1 MVVYK
6 SILDPTYWNHTG
18 PTFESHHN
26 LFNLFNLI
34 NRPPAKEELSPDWPK
49 VVSPVLETTPAVSMG
64 STTPAIS
71 TESPLTPVTLIT
83 STTTPSPSG
92 PDLTSLIL
100 TVLTALCMEKNSTDT
115 ACVRARTQLQS
126 LSLSKGDIVEENP
139 ANQYDPVVL
148 QNLLVSL
155 INDQAAVNDRERQG
169 RQSQSVQGFSWSV
182 FLQAVRGINRFVKT
196 ISNSGDVVALLEDW
210 LRRPAQKSVS
220 TDQLKVFFDLFAM
233 EALNALQRDVKL
245 LEVSLF
251 VLIGVLIALVVTLGL
266 GWSIMAIRACKTERK
281 AAKVRRQKSDADI
294 LLRNL
299 QRSRR
304 QQIMESQ
311 F

>member
-6 SILDPTYWNHTG
+6 SIFDPTYWNHSG
-18 PTFESHHN
+18 PSFESH
-26 LFNLFNLI
+26 LFNLI
-34 NRPPAKEELSPDWPK
+34 SRSPAKEELSPTWPK
-49 VVSPVLETTPAVSMG
+49 VVTPELVTPPVINMVGEVEE
-64 STTPAIS
+64 STM
-71 TESPLTPVTLIT
+71 VTLIT
-83 STTTPSPSG
+83 SSTTPSPSG
-92 PDLTSLIL
+92 SDLTYLIL
-100 TVLTALCMEKNSTDT
+100 TVLSALCKEKGSTDT

-126 LSLSKGDIVEENP
+126 LSLTKGDIVEEDP

-155 INDQAAVNDRERQG
+155 INDQAAVNERERQG
-169 RQSQSVQGFSWSV
+169 RQNVQGFSWSV
-182 FLQAVRGINRFVKT
+182 FLQAVRGIGRFVKT
-196 ISNSGDVVALLEDW
+196 VSSGDVVELLEEW

-233 EALNALQRDVKL
+233 EALSALQRDVKL
-245 LEVSLF
+245 LEISLF
-251 VLIGVLIALVVTLGL
+251 VLIGTLIALVLMLGV
-266 GWSIMAIRACKTERK
+266 GWTVMSIRACRTEKK
-281 AAKVRRQKSDADI
+281 AAKVKRQRSDADI

-304 QQIMESQ
+304 QQITESQ

>member
-6 SILDPTYWNHTG
+6 SILDPTYWNHSG
-18 PTFESHHN
+18 PSFESQHHI
-26 LFNLFNLI
+26 FNLFNLVG
-34 NRPPAKEELSPDWPK
+34 RSPAEEELSPSWPK
-49 VVSPVLETTPAVSMG
+49 VVTPESVTSPVISMVG
-64 STTPAIS
+64 EVEESTM
-71 TESPLTPVTLIT
+71 VTLIT
-83 STTTPSPSG
+83 SSTTPSPSG
-92 PDLTSLIL
+92 SDLTYLIL
-100 TVLTALCMEKNSTDT
+100 TVLTALCKEKSSTDT

-126 LSLSKGDIVEENP
+126 LSLTKGDIVEEDP
-139 ANQYDPVVL
+139 ANPYDPLVL

-169 RQSQSVQGFSWSV
+169 RQTVQGFSWSI

-196 ISNSGDVVALLEDW
+196 IGNSGDVVALLEDW

-233 EALNALQRDVKL
+233 EALSALQRDVKL
-245 LEVSLF
+245 LEVTLF
-251 VLIGVLIALVVTLGL
+251 VLIGTLIALVLMLAV
-266 GWSIMAIRACKTERK
+266 GWSVMSIRACRTERK
-281 AAKVRRQKSDADI
+281 AAKVKRQESDANT

-304 QQIMESQ
+304 RQIMESQ

>member
-49 VVSPVLETTPAVSMG
+49 VVSPLLETTPAISMG

-71 TESPLTPVTLIT
+71 TESTMTPVTLIT

-100 TVLTALCMEKNSTDT
+100 TVLTALCTEKNSTDT

-126 LSLSKGDIVEENP
+126 LSLTKGDIVEEDP
-139 ANQYDPVVL
+139 ANPYDPLVL

-169 RQSQSVQGFSWSV
+169 RQTVQGFSWSS
-182 FLQAVRGINRFVKT
+182 FLQVVRGINRFVKT

-233 EALNALQRDVKL
+233 EALSALQRDVKL
-245 LEVSLF
+245 LEVTLF
-251 VLIGVLIALVVTLGL
+251 VLIGTLIALVLMLAV
-266 GWSIMAIRACKTERK
+266 GWAVMSIRACRTERK
-281 AAKVRRQKSDADI
+281 AAKVKRQESDANT

-304 QQIMESQ
+304 RQIMESQ

>member
-6 SILDPTYWNHTG
+6 SILDPTYWNHSG

-34 NRPPAKEELSPDWPK
+34 SRPPAKEELSPDWPK
-49 VVSPVLETTPAVSMG
+49 IVSPVLETTPAISMEVEE
-64 STTPAIS
+64 STM
-71 TESPLTPVTLIT
+71 VTLIT
-83 STTTPSPSG
+83 SSTTPSPSG
-92 PDLTSLIL
+92 PDLTYLVL
-100 TVLTALCMEKNSTDT
+100 TVLTALCKEKSSSDT

-266 GWSIMAIRACKTERK
+266 GWTIMAIRACKTERK

>member
-6 SILDPTYWNHTG
+6 SIFDPTYWNHSG
-18 PTFESHHN
+18 PSFESH
-26 LFNLFNLI
+26 LFNLI
-34 NRPPAKEELSPDWPK
+34 SRPPAEEELSPSWPK
-49 VVSPVLETTPAVSMG
+49 VVTPELVTPPVINMVGEVEE
-64 STTPAIS
+64 STM
-71 TESPLTPVTLIT
+71 VTLIT
-83 STTTPSPSG
+83 SSTTPSPSG
-92 PDLTSLIL
+92 SDLTYLIL
-100 TVLTALCMEKNSTDT
+100 TVLSALCKEKGSTDT

-126 LSLSKGDIVEENP
+126 LSLTKGDIVEEDP

-155 INDQAAVNDRERQG
+155 INDQAAVNERERQG
-169 RQSQSVQGFSWSV
+169 RQNVQGFSWSV
-182 FLQAVRGINRFVKT
+182 FLQAVRGIGRFVKT
-196 ISNSGDVVALLEDW
+196 VSSGDVVELLEEW

-233 EALNALQRDVKL
+233 EALAALQRDVKL
-245 LEVSLF
+245 LEISLF
-251 VLIGVLIALVVTLGL
+251 VLIGTLIALVLMLGV
-266 GWSIMAIRACKTERK
+266 GWTVMSIRACRTEKK
-281 AAKVRRQKSDADI
+281 AAKVKRQRSDADI

-304 QQIMESQ
+304 QQITESQ

>member
-18 PTFESHHN
+18 PTFESHYN
-26 LFNLFNLI
+26 PFTLFNLI

-71 TESPLTPVTLIT
+71 TESPMTPVTLIT

-100 TVLTALCMEKNSTDT
+100 TVLTALCTEKNSTDT

-126 LSLSKGDIVEENP
+126 LSLTKGDIVEEDP
-139 ANQYDPVVL
+139 ANPYDPLVL

-169 RQSQSVQGFSWSV
+169 RQTVQGFSWSI

-233 EALNALQRDVKL
+233 EALSALQRDVKL

-251 VLIGVLIALVVTLGL
+251 VLIGTLIALVLMLGV
-266 GWSIMAIRACKTERK
+266 GWSVMSIRACRTERK
-281 AAKVRRQKSDADI
+281 AAKVKRQESDANT

-304 QQIMESQ
+304 RQIMESQ

>member
-49 VVSPVLETTPAVSMG
+49 VVSPVLETTPAISMG

-71 TESPLTPVTLIT
+71 TESTMTPVTLIT

-169 RQSQSVQGFSWSV
+169 RQSQTVQGFSWSS
-182 FLQAVRGINRFVKT
+182 FLQVVRGINRFVKT

-233 EALNALQRDVKL
+233 EALSALQRDVKL
-245 LEVSLF
+245 LEVTLF
-251 VLIGVLIALVVTLGL
+251 VLIGTLIALVLMLAV
-266 GWSIMAIRACKTERK
+266 GWAVMSIRACRTERK
-281 AAKVRRQKSDADI
+281 AAKVKRQESDANT

-304 QQIMESQ
+304 RQIMESQ

>member
-34 NRPPAKEELSPDWPK
+34 SRPPAKEELSPDWPK
-49 VVSPVLETTPAVSMG
+49 IVSPVLETTPAISMEVEE
-64 STTPAIS
+64 STM
-71 TESPLTPVTLIT
+71 VTLIT
-83 STTTPSPSG
+83 SSTTPSPSG
-92 PDLTSLIL
+92 SDLTYLVL
-100 TVLTALCMEKNSTDT
+100 TVLTALCKEKSSNDT

-169 RQSQSVQGFSWSV
+169 RQSVQGFSWSV

-251 VLIGVLIALVVTLGL
+251 VLIGTLIALVLMLGV
-266 GWSIMAIRACKTERK
+266 GWSVMSIRACKTERK

>member
-6 SILDPTYWNHTG
+6 SIFDPTYWNHSG
-18 PTFESHHN
+18 PSFESQHHI
-26 LFNLFNLI
+26 FNLFNLVG
-34 NRPPAKEELSPDWPK
+34 RSPAEEELSPSWPK
-49 VVSPVLETTPAVSMG
+49 VVTPESVTSPVISMVG
-64 STTPAIS
+64 EVEESTM
-71 TESPLTPVTLIT
+71 VTLIT
-83 STTTPSPSG
+83 SSTTPSPTGS
-92 PDLTSLIL
+92 DLTYLIL
-100 TVLTALCMEKNSTDT
+100 TVLTALCKEKTSTDT

-126 LSLSKGDIVEENP
+126 LSLTKGDIVEEDP
-139 ANQYDPVVL
+139 ANPYDPLVL

-169 RQSQSVQGFSWSV
+169 RQTVQGFSWSS
-182 FLQAVRGINRFVKT
+182 FLQVVRGINRFVKT

-233 EALNALQRDVKL
+233 KALSALQRDVKL

-251 VLIGVLIALVVTLGL
+251 VLIGTLIALVLMLGV
-266 GWSIMAIRACKTERK
+266 GWSVMSIRACRTERK
-281 AAKVRRQKSDADI
+281 AAKVKRQKSDADT

>member
-6 SILDPTYWNHTG
+6 SIFDPTFWNHSG
-18 PTFESHHN
+18 PSFESQHHI
-26 LFNLFNLI
+26 FNLFNLVG
-34 NRPPAKEELSPDWPK
+34 RSPAEEELSPSWPK
-49 VVSPVLETTPAVSMG
+49 VVTPESVTSPVINMVGEVEE
-64 STTPAIS
+64 STM
-71 TESPLTPVTLIT
+71 VTLIT
-83 STTTPSPSG
+83 SSTTPSPSG
-92 PDLTSLIL
+92 SDLTYLIL
-100 TVLTALCMEKNSTDT
+100 TVLTALCKEKSSTDT

-126 LSLSKGDIVEENP
+126 LSLTKGDIVEEDP

-169 RQSQSVQGFSWSV
+169 RQRVEGFSWSV

-233 EALNALQRDVKL
+233 EALSALQRDVKL

-251 VLIGVLIALVVTLGL
+251 VLIGTLIALVLMLGV
-266 GWSIMAIRACKTERK
+266 GWSVMSIRACRTERK
-281 AAKVRRQKSDADI
+281 AAKVKRQKSDADT

>member
-49 VVSPVLETTPAVSMG
+49 IVSPVLETTPAISMVG
-64 STTPAIS
+64 EVEESTM
-71 TESPLTPVTLIT
+71 VTLIT
-83 STTTPSPSG
+83 SSTTPSPTGS
-92 PDLTSLIL
+92 DLTYLIL
-100 TVLTALCMEKNSTDT
+100 TVLTALCKEKSSTDT

-126 LSLSKGDIVEENP
+126 LSLTKGDIVEEDP
-139 ANQYDPVVL
+139 ANPYDPLVL

-169 RQSQSVQGFSWSV
+169 RQTVQGFSWSS
-182 FLQAVRGINRFVKT
+182 FLQVVRGINRFVKT

-233 EALNALQRDVKL
+233 EALSALQRDVKL
-245 LEVSLF
+245 LEMTLF
-251 VLIGVLIALVVTLGL
+251 VLIGTLIALVLMLAV
-266 GWSIMAIRACKTERK
+266 GWAVMSIRACRTERK
-281 AAKVRRQKSDADI
+281 AAKVKRQESDANT

-304 QQIMESQ
+304 RQIMESQ

>member
-6 SILDPTYWNHTG
+6 SIFDPTYWNHSG

-34 NRPPAKEELSPDWPK
+34 SRPPAKEELSPDWPK
-49 VVSPVLETTPAVSMG
+49 VVSPVLVTTPVISMEVEE
-64 STTPAIS
+64 STM
-71 TESPLTPVTLIT
+71 VTLIT
-83 STTTPSPSG
+83 SSTTPSPSG
-92 PDLTSLIL
+92 SDLTYLVL
-100 TVLTALCMEKNSTDT
+100 TVLTALCKEKSSTDT

-126 LSLSKGDIVEENP
+126 LSLTKGDIVEEDP

-169 RQSQSVQGFSWSV
+169 RQSVQGFSWSV

-196 ISNSGDVVALLEDW
+196 VSNSGDVVALLEDW

-233 EALNALQRDVKL
+233 EALTALQRDVKL

-251 VLIGVLIALVVTLGL
+251 VLIGTLIALVLMLGV
-266 GWSIMAIRACKTERK
+266 GWSVMSIRACRTERK
-281 AAKVRRQKSDADI
+281 AAKVKRQKSDADI

>member
-49 VVSPVLETTPAVSMG
+49 VVSPVLETTPAISMEVEE
-64 STTPAIS
+64 STM
-71 TESPLTPVTLIT
+71 VTLIT
-83 STTTPSPSG
+83 SSTTPSPSG

-100 TVLTALCMEKNSTDT
+100 TVLTALCTEKNSTDT

-169 RQSQSVQGFSWSV
+169 RQSVQGFSWSV

-233 EALNALQRDVKL
+233 EALSALQRDVKL

-251 VLIGVLIALVVTLGL
+251 VLIGVLIALVLMLGV
-266 GWSIMAIRACKTERK
+266 GWSVMSIRACKTERK

>member
-6 SILDPTYWNHTG
+6 SIFDPTYWNHSG
-18 PTFESHHN
+18 PSFESQHHI
-26 LFNLFNLI
+26 FNLFNLVG
-34 NRPPAKEELSPDWPK
+34 RSPAKEELSPDWPK
-49 VVSPVLETTPAVSMG
+49 VVSPVLVTTPVISMEVEE
-64 STTPAIS
+64 STM
-71 TESPLTPVTLIT
+71 VTLIT
-83 STTTPSPSG
+83 SSTTPSPTGS
-92 PDLTSLIL
+92 DLTYLIL
-100 TVLTALCMEKNSTDT
+100 TVLTALCKEKTSTDT

-126 LSLSKGDIVEENP
+126 LSLTKGDIVEEDP
-139 ANQYDPVVL
+139 ANPYDPLVL

-169 RQSQSVQGFSWSV
+169 RQTVQGFSWSS
-182 FLQAVRGINRFVKT
+182 FLQVVRGINRFVKT

-233 EALNALQRDVKL
+233 EALSALQRDVKL
-245 LEVSLF
+245 LEVTLF
-251 VLIGVLIALVVTLGL
+251 VLIGSLIALVLMLAV
-266 GWSIMAIRACKTERK
+266 GWAVMSIRACRTERK
-281 AAKVRRQKSDADI
+281 AAKVKRQESDANT

-304 QQIMESQ
+304 RQIMESQ

>member
-49 VVSPVLETTPAVSMG
+49 VVSPVLETTPAISMEVEE
-64 STTPAIS
+64 STM
-71 TESPLTPVTLIT
+71 TPVTLIT

-100 TVLTALCMEKNSTDT
+100 TVLTALCTEKNSTDT

-169 RQSQSVQGFSWSV
+169 RQSVQGFSWSV

-233 EALNALQRDVKL
+233 EALSALQRDVKL

-251 VLIGVLIALVVTLGL
+251 VLIGVLIALVVMLGL
-266 GWSIMAIRACKTERK
+266 GWSVMSIRACKTERK
-281 AAKVRRQKSDADI
+281 AAKVKRQKSDADI

>member
-6 SILDPTYWNHTG
+6 SILDPTYWNHSG
-18 PTFESHHN
+18 PSFESQHHI
-26 LFNLFNLI
+26 FNLFNLVG
-34 NRPPAKEELSPDWPK
+34 RSPAEEELSPSWPK
-49 VVSPVLETTPAVSMG
+49 VVTPESVTSPVISMVG
-64 STTPAIS
+64 EVEESTM
-71 TESPLTPVTLIT
+71 VTLIT
-83 STTTPSPSG
+83 SSTTPSPSG
-92 PDLTSLIL
+92 SDLTYLIL
-100 TVLTALCMEKNSTDT
+100 TVLTALCKEKSSTDT

-126 LSLSKGDIVEENP
+126 LSLTKGDIVEEDP
-139 ANQYDPVVL
+139 ANPYDPLVL

-169 RQSQSVQGFSWSV
+169 RQSVQGFSWSV

-233 EALNALQRDVKL
+233 EALSALQRDVKL

-251 VLIGVLIALVVTLGL
+251 VLIGTLIALVLMLAV
-266 GWSIMAIRACKTERK
+266 GWSVMSIRACRTERK
-281 AAKVRRQKSDADI
+281 AAKVKRQKSDADT

>member
-49 VVSPVLETTPAVSMG
+49 IVSPVLETTPAISMEVEE
-64 STTPAIS
+64 STM
-71 TESPLTPVTLIT
+71 VTLIT
-83 STTTPSPSG
+83 SSTTPSPSG
-92 PDLTSLIL
+92 SDLTYLVL
-100 TVLTALCMEKNSTDT
+100 TVLTALCKEKSSSDT

-196 ISNSGDVVALLEDW
+196 VSNSGDVVALLEDW

>member
-6 SILDPTYWNHTG
+6 SIFDPTYWNHSG

-34 NRPPAKEELSPDWPK
+34 SRPPAKEELSPDWPK
-49 VVSPVLETTPAVSMG
+49 IVSPVLETTPAISMEVEE
-64 STTPAIS
+64 STM
-71 TESPLTPVTLIT
+71 VTLIT
-83 STTTPSPSG
+83 SSTTPSPSG
-92 PDLTSLIL
+92 SDLTYLVL
-100 TVLTALCMEKNSTDT
+100 TVLTALCKEKSSSDT

>member
-49 VVSPVLETTPAVSMG
+49 VVSPVLETTPAISMG

-71 TESPLTPVTLIT
+71 TESPMTPVTLIT

-196 ISNSGDVVALLEDW
+196 VSNSGDVVALLEDW